1 MDYFRGFKRDCP
13 RGMMTK
19 EKVTKLYCMVLPAE
33 NAHVFVD
40 QIFSIFDIDGS
51 GEIDF
56 KVIISWIRVWLI
68 ICGHFCRSS

>member
-1 MDYFRGFKRDCP
+1 
-13 RGMMTK
+13 MTK

-56 KVIISWIRVWLI
+56 KVIISWIRV
-68 ICGHFCRSS
+68 